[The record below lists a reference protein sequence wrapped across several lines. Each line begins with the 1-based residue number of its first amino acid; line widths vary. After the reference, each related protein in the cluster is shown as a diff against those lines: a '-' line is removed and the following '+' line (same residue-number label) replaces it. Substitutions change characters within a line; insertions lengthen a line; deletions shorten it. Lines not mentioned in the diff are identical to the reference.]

1 MPGIL
6 PFAAMLALSAAAP
19 AEEDLDIRIERA
31 IDKGVAYLR
40 GQMEQDPWD
49 KRQLDRYVMGRPAI
63 EVYALVKSDVSVY
76 DPVVQAALQHLAGLK
91 PSLTYCVAIYL
102 DRKSVV

>member
-1 MPGIL
+1 
-6 PFAAMLALSAAAP
+6 
-19 AEEDLDIRIERA
+19 
-31 IDKGVAYLR
+31 
-40 GQMEQDPWD
+40 MEQDPWD
-49 KRQLDRYVMGRPAI
+49 KVPELDRYVMGRPAI

-102 DRKSVV
+102 MALDARTRTDRIRSRPRPRRSLSPDPGDRSVGRGVSAAHERT